1 MTTAEIIAN
10 DMNDLFTRTEYATW
24 TWEGIKNLIDHMESE
39 GLDSRSKMFQLFGYM
54 EASMETY
61 EKLERY

>member
-1 MTTAEIIAN
+1 MTSTEITN

-24 TWEGIKNLIDHMESE
+24 TWEGIKNLINDMESE
-39 GLDSRSKMFQLFGYM
+39 GLDDRSKMFQLFGYM

>member
-1 MTTAEIIAN
+1 MTSTEITN

-24 TWEGIKNLIDHMESE
+24 TWEGIKNLINDMESE
-39 GLDSRSKMFQLFGYM
+39 GLDDRSKMFQLFGYM

-61 EKLERY
+61 GKLERY

>member
-1 MTTAEIIAN
+1 MTSTE
-10 DMNDLFTRTEYATW
+10 MNDLFTRTEYAAF
-24 TWEGIKNLIDHMESE
+24 TWEGIKDLIDSMESE
-39 GLDSRSKMFQLFGYM
+39 GLDDRSKMFQLFGYM

>member
-1 MTTAEIIAN
+1 MTSTEITN
-10 DMNDLFTRTEYATW
+10 DMSDLFTRTEYATW
-24 TWEGIKNLIDHMESE
+24 TWNGIKSLIDHMESE
-39 GLDSRSKMFQLFGYM
+39 GLDDRSKMFQLFGYM